1 MNLIITN
8 NLNPPVTPK
17 RNLSIIK
24 NIIETPYEKVL
35 FILQETLNSLNL
47 SSKIQ
52 SKLFNDLQWALKIIK
67 SRMLYSYEIKEKS
80 YVAEMSRNDPDF
92 KQFVDFVRQY
102 NDQMIEMKKKN
113 NYINNELLQKPSF
126 KLKRQI
132 NNNHRVYLS
141 NKRLDCRDID
151 SKKRIIINCI
161 DKEKNTH
168 PRNKTPKIHGKID
181 YNIEKNNN
189 NHLNNGSIHLEKN
202 YNFFESPLIINNKGR
217 MNNLKYSLNHN
228 IGLLKNYENYSVNRF
243 KKNSRYNQINSLNLL
258 GRINSNLSNDET
270 NSSINYIKKA
280 NKFLN
285 VNNNDTKL
293 IQNHKMFKKASKSY
307 LQKIQLNERESF
319 EYETLNKNSSIYI
332 DHLLKIYNY
341 DPKQIMDKEFN
352 IFELK
357 KIVGQN
363 NVLPLMGGVILETFG
378 LKNDKII
385 NVNKLEPFLNSVSSQ
400 YLPTTL
406 YHNNMHGADVCQS
419 ISLYFLNSNAEKIFQ
434 TTVLD
439 LLSILISSLGH
450 DLGHPGLNNNFH
462 INARTELAL
471 TYNDASCLENY
482 HCSKLFNILKKDE
495 TNIFE
500 VLSVD
505 DYKDIRKRMI
515 SEILATDMFYH
526 KKIMSMTQ
534 SKLSQIKPD
543 KYEFISQD
551 KESIKSEQQCFLD
564 FFIHAADLGHNSK
577 LFKISIK
584 WVELLSEEFWLQG
597 DKEKSLG
604 ISVSFLCDRQD
615 TNVPKG
621 QVNFLK
627 GFILPTFDLM
637 TSMFPG
643 LHFTVDNVINNIKEW
658 QKLVDEKR
666 QRGWTPKKLNKEDEK
681 DLKKNDNKTYKL
693 GGGFGIKFSDVL
705 KENIRKIS
713 Q

>member
-24 NIIETPYEKVL
+24 NIIETPYERVL
-35 FILQETLNSLNL
+35 FIIQETLNSLNL

-67 SRMLYSYEIKEKS
+67 SRMLYSYEIKEKD

-102 NDQMIEMKKKN
+102 NEQMIEMKKKN

-126 KLKRQI
+126 KLKRQM
-132 NNNHRVYLS
+132 NNNQRIYLS
-141 NKRLDCRDID
+141 NKRLDYRDIE
-151 SKKRIIINCI
+151 SKKKIIINCMN
-161 DKEKNTH
+161 KETNEL
-168 PRNKTPKIHGKID
+168 PRNKTPKTTVKND
-181 YNIEKNNN
+181 NSNEKNNN
-189 NHLNNGSIHLEKN
+189 HINTGSIPLDKN
-202 YNFFESPLIINNKGR
+202 INFFESPLIINNKRR
-217 MNNLKYSLNHN
+217 MNNLKFSLNN
-228 IGLLKNYENYSVNRF
+228 DIGLFNNYENYSVNRF
-243 KKNSRYNQINSLNLL
+243 KKNNRYNQINSLNLL
-258 GRINSNLSNDET
+258 GRINSNLSNDT
-270 NSSINYIKKA
+270 NNSSLNYINKA

-285 VNNNDTKL
+285 LNGETKL
-293 IQNHKMFKKASKSY
+293 IQNHKMFKKTSKSY
-307 LQKIQLNERESF
+307 MQKLKMSEKENF

-341 DPKQIMDKEFN
+341 DPKQITNIEFN

-378 LKNDKII
+378 LKNEKII
-385 NVNKLEPFLNSVSSQ
+385 NVNKLEAFLNSVSSQ

-419 ISLYFLNSNAEKIFQ
+419 ICLYFLNSNAEKIFQ

-439 LLSILISSLGH
+439 LLSILIASLGH

-471 TYNDASCLENY
+471 TYNDTSCLENF

-500 VLSVD
+500 VLSVNEF
-505 DYKDIRKRMI
+505 KDIRKRMI
-515 SEILATDMFYH
+515 SEILATDMFFH
-526 KKIMSMTQ
+526 KKIISTTQ
-534 SKLSQIKPD
+534 AIVPRIKPD
-543 KYEFISQD
+543 KFEFISQD
-551 KESIKSEQQCFLD
+551 KESIKAEQQTLLD
-564 FFIHAADLGHNSK
+564 YLIHSADLGHNSK
-577 LFKISIK
+577 LFRISIK

-604 ISVSFLCDRQD
+604 ISVSFLCDRAD

-637 TSMFPG
+637 ASMFPG
-643 LHFTVDNVINNIKEW
+643 LHFTVDNVLNNIKEW
-658 QKLVDEKR
+658 QKLADENR
-666 QRGWTPKKLNKEDEK
+666 QRGWTPKKINKEDEK
-681 DLKKNDNKTYKL
+681 DLIKSNNKTYKL
-693 GGGFGIKFSDVL
+693 GGGFGNKLPTDFKDSVL
-705 KENIRKIS
+705 RKNS